1 VPRYDLF
8 CQLHDVVET
17 FATVETVRSGT
28 LCCPYCGLEAP
39 QVFSPR
45 SFPQARIDSAG
56 EDSTDPRRIADGS
69 AGYNLGLR
77 GIDTVVGT
85 RPDGTPM
92 LEYRP
97 LTNHEVSSN
106 RARSEA
112 AKRQGMTP
120 MERGSYR
127 PLGSR

>member
-1 VPRYDLF
+1 MPRYDVSCEL
-8 CQLHDVVET
+8 CGVGET
-17 FATVETVRSGT
+17 FATIEDAR
-28 LCCPYCGLEAP
+28 LRRFACPYCGLSAP
-39 QVFSPR
+39 QHFSPR

-69 AGYNLGLR
+69 AGWNLGLR

-85 RPDGTPM
+85 RPDGSKM